1 MTDTGDV
8 SNGGSG
14 PIFLTV
20 HNHDK
25 TGEENCGG
33 CNPQSVLMIEELWR
47 RGCAAVVMKSLD
59 EYEPPPNGVAVVPLF
74 DLKFGLNRWS
84 PCSKIAS
91 GVPGWARELSTGSC
105 IAIGERCVA
114 SPSIIEGS
122 ARQIAR
128 MFSSG
133 ENSEDGSPWG
143 PSPVPRLQ
151 QKRRRAWRAP
161 QSQWRNLF
169 WRGNG
174 K

>member
-1 MTDTGDV
+1 MTMGDI
-8 SNGGSG
+8 SNGGRNG

-20 HNHDK
+20 HDNA
-25 TGEENCGG
+25 GEDSGE
-33 CNPQSVLMIEELWR
+33 CNPQSVLVVEELWR
-47 RGCAAVVMKSLD
+47 RGYNAVVTKSLD
-59 EYEPPPNGVAVVPLF
+59 EYKPSPNGVAVVSLF
-74 DLKFGLNRWS
+74 DLRFGLNRWS
-84 PCSKIAS
+84 PCSKTAS
-91 GVPGWARELSTGSC
+91 GVPSWARELSTGSC

-114 SPSIIEGS
+114 FPSIIEGS

-128 MFSSG
+128 LFSSG
-133 ENSEDGSPWG
+133 GNSEVGSPWG
-143 PSPVPRLQ
+143 PPPLPRPQ

>member
-1 MTDTGDV
+1 MTDMTGG
-8 SNGGSG
+8 SNGTNEGR
-14 PIFLTV
+14 PVFLTV
-20 HNHDK
+20 HNEN
-25 TGEENCGG
+25 GEG
-33 CNPQSVLMIEELWR
+33 NPWSVLLIEALQKY
-47 RGCAAVVMKSLD
+47 GCTAVVVSSLA
-59 EYEPPPNGVAVVPLF
+59 EGQATVVKLAGVMIIPLF

-84 PCSKIAS
+84 PCLKTAS

-114 SPSIIEGS
+114 FPSIIEGS

-128 MFSSG
+128 MFSPG
-133 ENSEDGSPWG
+133 ESSSEEFPWG
-143 PSPVPRLQ
+143 RGPLPVSRLQ

-161 QSQWRNLF
+161 QNQWRNLF